1 MLTNYRKS
9 TNISCTSTVTV
20 KEDGVEKQVAA
31 AQMSAHISED
41 GRPNVTKTIM
51 DKEVFTANVDAVLAD
66 MAEFEKR
73 VFLEEA

>member
-20 KEDGVEKQVAA
+20 NEDGVEKQAA
-31 AQMSAHISED
+31 VAQMNAHISED

-51 DKEVFTANVDAVLAD
+51 NKEVFAANVDAVLAD